1 MYASKSFHELYL
13 VVQEF
18 LYRFLTTV
26 PSKVLKIVAGML
38 TVCDTS
44 YHGMRQAPASKFKV
58 EKITG

>member
-1 MYASKSFHELYL
+1 
-13 VVQEF
+13 
-18 LYRFLTTV
+18 V

-58 EKITG
+58 ERLLVRSDIQVLCAVYIEY